1 MYDSERR
8 NARIV
13 SIFGVISILISCLGL
28 FGLISFMAEQRT
40 KEIGIRKVLGAS
52 VIRIIRMM
60 SVEFTVLVGIA
71 VLMAWPMGYFFAS
84 QWLGEFAYRIN
95 LSWWI
100 FGGAGFIVLVLTLTA
115 MSFRAVRAARAN
127 PVDSLR
133 YE

>member
-1 MYDSERR
+1 
-8 NARIV
+8 
-13 SIFGVISILISCLGL
+13 VIACLGL

-52 VIRIIRMM
+52 VIRIVRMM

-71 VLMAWPMGYFFAS
+71 VLIAWPLGYFFAS
-84 QWLGEFAYRIN
+84 RWLDEFAYRIN

-100 FGGAGFIVLVLTLTA
+100 FGGAGFIVLVLTLST
-115 MSFRAVRAARAN
+115 MSFRAIRAARAN